1 MVTDILELLPRRE
14 KTFQETHLN
23 TEKALKMIESE
34 SGVGIVLFYSIRT
47 KMGGRNFV

>member
-14 KTFQETHLN
+14 KTLQETHLN
-23 TEKALKMIESE
+23 TEKALQMIELK

-47 KMGGRNFV
+47 KTGGRNFV